1 MKIFKLYMF
10 LLPAIIATFAGC
22 GSHYALV
29 RSRRGE
35 YHIDST
41 LKADSGVIK
50 AYLPYKQKME
60 AQMSAVLGQSAK
72 NMEPNY
78 DRESLLGNF
87 YADATDAEAK
97 KLVTFDFAIPTT
109 KGGLRY
115 AIPKGNITLSTIFEL
130 MPFENELLL
139 IKLKGTDVEELL
151 NFIAESNGQ
160 PVSGIRL
167 KIKDKKPVEVVING
181 QPFDR
186 NKTYLV
192 LTSDYLANG
201 GDNTKGFASPIERK
215 PVGLRV
221 REALINYVKQQTAA
235 GKQINTELDGR
246 ITQN

>member
-1 MKIFKLYMF
+1 MKIFKIQAVVLSVT
-10 LLPAIIATFAGC
+10 IATLMGC
-22 GSHYALV
+22 QSHYALV
-29 RSRRGE
+29 KSGRGE

-41 LKADSGVIK
+41 VKVDSGVIK

-60 AQMSAVLGQSAK
+60 KQMSAVLGTSAK

-87 YADATDAEAK
+87 YADAAASEAK
-97 KLVTFDFAIPTT
+97 KLVAFDFAMPTT

-115 AIPKGNITLSTIFEL
+115 AIPQGNITLSTIFEL

-151 NFIAESNGQ
+151 NFIAASDGQ
-160 PVSGIRL
+160 PVNGIRL
-167 KIKDKKPVEVVING
+167 KIKDKKPVEVSING

-201 GDNTKGFASPIERK
+201 GDNTKGFANSIERK
-215 PVGLRV
+215 PIGLRV
-221 REALINYVKQQTAA
+221 RDALINYVKQQTAA
-235 GKQINTELDGR
+235 GKQINAQLDGR
-246 ITQN
+246 ITKN